1 MHDLY
6 YAILVDTHFFPIHS
20 SIYSCGDPGCSPVP
34 AGHTHGDSLGGDTSV
49 PTQDEVGFGGHYGL
63 DLFKCNISIKMS
75 CSGIIDYMFAGL
87 GLK

>member
-63 DLFKCNISIKMS
+63 DLFKCNISIK
-75 CSGIIDYMFAGL
+75 
-87 GLK
+87 